1 MDWSQEKR
9 KLLLRKVE
17 RPPDFYRVVTM
28 EIKERRN
35 NNGEL

>member
-17 RPPDFYRVVTM
+17 RPPDTKSRHLKHLKIT
-28 EIKERRN
+28 I
-35 NNGEL
+35 